1 MLGYRVPDPDEAML
15 ISGGKAGKDD
25 APFRVVTGRGAFV
38 MPFLRHVNFLTL
50 AMQESVVQEHCVTE
64 QGITIEADAVC
75 AFKVG
80 NDTASIVAA
89 AQRFLSDENQM
100 SVLVGRIVA
109 GHLRSIIGSM
119 TVEKIVRERQALAQ
133 EVLEASKS
141 ELGALGLLVDS
152 FQISSI
158 DDMGSGYIQ
167 AMAAPHTAK
176 IQQEA
181 KVAQAEANRA
191 SAEAEQESAR
201 KQAEYGR
208 ETAVA
213 QAGYKAEV
221 DKAQAAAAQAG
232 PLAEA
237 EAQRAVTEEQT
248 KLAQKKADLRQQELV
263 GEVVKPAEAEAERT
277 RVQAAAEAEAMT
289 VKATAAAS
297 SNRVALDRMLI
308 EQLPEIVEK
317 AAVGLSNANVSILD
331 GADGLANVTA
341 GLLSQGMIVYESA
354 RKMWAGNGDQPA
366 TRPVGEAESQLTPP
380 DSPEEV
386 DAQHGLEPVS

>member
-25 APFRVVTGRGAFV
+25 APFRVVTGKGAFV
-38 MPFLRHVNFLTL
+38 MPFFRHVNFLTL

-167 AMAAPHTAK
+167 AMAAPHNAK

-201 KQAEYGR
+201 KQAEYER

-232 PLAEA
+232 PLAQA

-248 KLAQKKADLRQQELV
+248 KLAQKQAELRQQELV

-277 RVQAAAEAEAMT
+277 RVAAAAEAEAMT

-317 AAVGLSNANVSILD
+317 AAVGLSNANVNILD
-331 GADGLANVTA
+331 GADGMANVTA

-354 RKMWAGNGDQPA
+354 RKMWAENSEQSASSA
-366 TRPVGEAESQLTPP
+366 TTTATKSVGEAS
-380 DSPEEV
+380 DSSPTQQI
-386 DAQHGLEPVS
+386 DP

>member
-167 AMAAPHTAK
+167 AMAAPHNAK

-201 KQAEYGR
+201 KQAEYER

-221 DKAQAAAAQAG
+221 NKAQAAAAQAG

-297 SNRVALDRMLI
+297 NKRVALDRMLI
-308 EQLPEIVEK
+308 EQLPVIVEK
-317 AAVGLSNANVSILD
+317 AAGGLSSANVNILD

-354 RKMWAGNGDQPA
+354 RKMWADNGNQSGITSA
-366 TRPVGEAESQLTPP
+366 GEADSQLTAPEG
-380 DSPEEV
+380 PEEA
-386 DAQHGLEPVS
+386 DAQDGPEPAS

>member
-38 MPFLRHVNFLTL
+38 IPFFRHVNFLTL

-80 NDTASIVAA
+80 NDTASIVSA

-133 EVLEASKS
+133 EVLEASKG

-201 KQAEYGR
+201 KQAEYER

-221 DKAQAAAAQAG
+221 DKAQAAAAQSG
-232 PLAEA
+232 PLAQA

-297 SNRVALDRMLI
+297 NKRVALDRMLI

-317 AAVGLSNANVSILD
+317 AAAGLSNANVNILD
-331 GADGLANVTA
+331 GADGLASVTA

-354 RKMWAGNGDQPA
+354 RKMWADNGDQSASQSGGQSAGQELEASAQPA
-366 TRPVGEAESQLTPP
+366 DGEDQ
-380 DSPEEV
+380 SPG
-386 DAQHGLEPVS
+386 A

>member
-15 ISGGKAGKDD
+15 ISGGRAGKDD

-38 MPFLRHVNFLTL
+38 MPFFRHTNFLTL

-167 AMAAPHTAK
+167 AMAAPHNAK

-181 KVAQAEANRA
+181 KVAQAEANRI

-201 KQAEYGR
+201 KQAEYER

-221 DKAQAAAAQAG
+221 DKAQSAAAQAG

-248 KLAQKKADLRQQELV
+248 KLAQKKAELRQQELV
-263 GEVVKPAEAEAERT
+263 GEVVKPAEAEAEQT

-308 EQLPEIVEK
+308 EQLPDIVEK
-317 AAVGLSNANVSILD
+317 AAVGLSKANVNVLD
-331 GADGLANVTA
+331 GADGLANITA

-354 RKMWAGNGDQPA
+354 RKMWMENGDVPPQNGAAPTANGDSPTEALEA
-366 TRPVGEAESQLTPP
+366 TPDGEA
-380 DSPEEV
+380 D
-386 DAQHGLEPVS
+386 G